1 LKDEFAMH
9 EVTLN
14 SLLALTNPTQYR
26 IGREHI
32 FPSDASLQWFIRK
45 NKVALAKAG
54 AVVKPAGHI
63 LINQNKF
70 DVAVLEIGLICNQ
83 LSEG

>member
-1 LKDEFAMH
+1 MH

>member
-1 LKDEFAMH
+1 MH

-14 SLLALTNPTQYR
+14 TLLALKNPTQYR

-54 AVVKPAGHI
+54 AVVKPAGHV

>member
-1 LKDEFAMH
+1 MH

-45 NKVALAKAG
+45 NKIALAKAG

>member
-1 LKDEFAMH
+1 MQ
-9 EVTLN
+9 EVIQN
-14 SLLALTNPTQYR
+14 NLLILTNPAKYR
-26 IGREHI
+26 NGREHI

-45 NKVALAKAG
+45 NRATLAKAG

-70 DVAVLEIGLICNQ
+70 DAVVLEIGLLGNQ
-83 LSEG
+83 FSEN

>member
-1 LKDEFAMH
+1 MN

-45 NKVALAKAG
+45 NKVVLAKAG

-70 DVAVLEIGLICNQ
+70 DNAVLEIGLICNQ
-83 LSEG
+83 LSED